1 MASSEREWPLGVAIL
16 LVCLLFFLSLATI
29 SKETVRKSSA
39 VEGQWIEEQFGH
51 STLTR
56 INAIADGWYLKSFDR
71 LDKNSLRD
79 WMSEDPAQRKR
90 EERLAEQN
98 NVVLTWAKE
107 RKLTLLE
114 LGFWVLRRIALFK
127 VLIPLWL
134 PLGLLAV
141 FHGWNER
148 AIKQTDFGYTSPVVN
163 HWYVLFYVESP
174 PSAIDSS
181 NATLWPSRKVATRHW
196 SDSILNGTRRV
207 P

>member
-16 LVCLLFFLSLATI
+16 LVCLLFFLSLATV

-148 AIKQTDFGYTSPVVN
+148 AIKQTDFGYTSPVV
-163 HWYVLFYVESP
+163 
-174 PSAIDSS
+174 
-181 NATLWPSRKVATRHW
+181 
-196 SDSILNGTRRV
+196 ILII
-207 P
+207 

>member
-16 LVCLLFFLSLATI
+16 LVCLLFFLSLATV

-107 RKLTLLE
+107 
-114 LGFWVLRRIALFK
+114 
-127 VLIPLWL
+127 
-134 PLGLLAV
+134 
-141 FHGWNER
+141 
-148 AIKQTDFGYTSPVVN
+148 
-163 HWYVLFYVESP
+163 
-174 PSAIDSS
+174 
-181 NATLWPSRKVATRHW
+181 
-196 SDSILNGTRRV
+196 
-207 P
+207 